1 MFSTDRAEQAKCDDC
16 LAAARSTTLRTRTCQ
31 TCGAAFTGGPRARY
45 CPTCRAERQK
55 TRERK
60 YQVSGYS
67 RHLGDIDNCVIC
79 GGEYVICSGRQKY
92 CPKCA
97 PDYRAKRHKTPR
109 RGVKVCVV
117 CGREIVPGTPT
128 VTCSPECAAAHRK
141 EAQHRADAKRRGGKN
156 QRQPKQ
162 KKEKLP

>member
-1 MFSTDRAEQAKCDDC
+1 M
-16 LAAARSTTLRTRTCQ
+16 
-31 TCGAAFTGGPRARY
+31 
-45 CPTCRAERQK
+45 
-55 TRERK
+55 
-60 YQVSGYS
+60 
-67 RHLGDIDNCVIC
+67 IC

-97 PDYRAKRHKTPR
+97 PDAVREIDRAQANCWNAEHDYRAKRHETPR